1 MQIILFGPPGSGK
14 GTQATNLSSLLN
26 IPHLSTGDTL
36 REAVKSKTPIGLKA
50 KEVMQKGGLVS
61 DEIVLSIVEERIN
74 KRDCEK
80 GFILDG
86 FPRTLNQAQK
96 LDMLLK
102 QSQKIKFVLS
112 IKVDEEDIINRLIA
126 RGRDDDKPEIIK
138 NRFKSYNNETE
149 PLIPYYKNKG
159 ILKEI
164 DGMNTV
170 ENVFKDIKKV
180 VGVF

>member
-1 MQIILFGPPGSGK
+1 MEKENTTHDKPISIED
-14 GTQATNLSSLLN
+14 SS
-26 IPHLSTGDTL
+26 
-36 REAVKSKTPIGLKA
+36 A
-50 KEVMQKGGLVS
+50 M
-61 DEIVLSIVEERIN
+61 
-74 KRDCEK
+74 
-80 GFILDG
+80 
-86 FPRTLNQAQK
+86 
-96 LDMLLK
+96 
-102 QSQKIKFVLS
+102 
-112 IKVDEEDIINRLIA
+112 DEEDIINRLIA

-180 VGVF
+180 VGVFWILTC